1 MSSKITLTILAGS
14 KRGEVFPFDKHDT
27 LLFGRMDD
35 AHICLPDDQQ
45 VSRHHFI
52 LEVNPPDARLRDL
65 GSLNGTYVNKVKYG
79 GREKHETPEEGA
91 KRHYPQ
97 VDLHEGDE
105 IQVGQT
111 VMRVGIE
118 MSDSQA
124 RVRCPRCGKDVTSE
138 VGSGRAGEFVCA
150 ACRQQGEADPMQLLL
165 ELLRRAAVAEPE
177 VEIRIP
183 NYEIKRKLGEGG
195 MGAVYLVEHMKDKT
209 QAALKVMLARIA
221 VDTNKREEF
230 QREMKAMR
238 SLQHKHVVKFIEN
251 GAVGSIFYFLLEYC
265 DGGCMYD
272 LMKLRGGHLSI
283 AEAGPLLLQA
293 LEGLAFVH
301 AKGFVHRDLKPHN
314 ILLSGAGRQRVAK
327 VADLGLAKNFEQAGL
342 SGMTVTGSF
351 AGSFPYMPREQVTE
365 FKYFKPVSDVWA
377 MGATF
382 YHILTG
388 KFPRNYRAKQDPLE
402 MVLSG
407 AVIPIRQRD
416 PGIPLP
422 VANVIDRSLADD
434 VTDRYQD
441 AGQMYEVFA
450 QALQKMK

>member
-65 GSLNGTYVNKVKYG
+65 GSLNGTYVNNVKYG

-111 VMRVGIE
+111 VMRIGIE
-118 MSDSQA
+118 MSDSQP

-138 VGSGRAGEFVCA
+138 VGAGRSGEFVCA

-165 ELLRRAAVAEPE
+165 ELLRRAAVAELE
-177 VEIRIP
+177 VEIHIP

-230 QREMKAMR
+230 QREMKATR
-238 SLQHKHVVKFIEN
+238 AVQHPHVVKFIES
-251 GAVGSIFYFLLEYC
+251 GAAGSIFYFLLEYC
-265 DGGCMYD
+265 DSGNLYD
-272 LMKLRGGHLSI
+272 LMQRRGGKLSLQ
-283 AEAGPLLLQA
+283 EAGLLFLQA
-293 LEGLAFVH
+293 LDGLAFVH
-301 AKGFVHRDLKPHN
+301 SQGFVHRDLKPHN
-314 ILLSGAGRQRVAK
+314 ILLSGSGRQRVAK
-327 VADLGLAKNFEQAGL
+327 IADLGLAKNFEQAGL
-342 SGMTVTGSF
+342 SGLTVTGNF
-351 AGSFPYMPREQVTE
+351 AGSFPYMPREQVTD
-365 FKYFKPVSDVWA
+365 FKYFKPVSDVWSIA
-377 MGATF
+377 ATY
-382 YHILTG
+382 YHAVTG
-388 KFPRNYRAKQDPLE
+388 RFPRNYRSRQDPLE
-402 MVLSG
+402 WVLSG
-407 AVIPIRQRD
+407 AVVPIRKRD
-416 PGIPLP
+416 PSIPSP
-422 VANVIDRSLADD
+422 IAEVIDRALADD
-434 VTDRYQD
+434 LGQRYQN
-441 AGQMYEVFA
+441 AGEMYQAFSR
-450 QALQKMK
+450 ALQKVK